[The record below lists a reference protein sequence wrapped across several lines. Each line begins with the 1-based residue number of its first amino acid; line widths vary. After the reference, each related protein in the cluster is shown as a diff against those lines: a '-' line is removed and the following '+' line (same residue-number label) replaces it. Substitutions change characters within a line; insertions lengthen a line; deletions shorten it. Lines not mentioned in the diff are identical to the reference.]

1 MTRLALA
8 APCPDAF
15 APGGE
20 DFDEALARV
29 THLSIGAHH
38 DDLEFMSLA
47 PIEHCRKNAGAF
59 FGGVVCTDGRG
70 SARAGAMAGT
80 TEDDLAAGRIAEQRE
95 AARLGRYAA
104 VLQLG
109 SPSRAVRDADGRG
122 CLESDLTQI
131 LRSSTPENLYIH
143 NFADKHPT
151 HVAVALASLAAVRA
165 LAPERR
171 PRRLFGCEGWRDLGW
186 MPDRRKVLLDAGN
199 DTAFVGTLF
208 GVFRTQIGG
217 GKRYDRAVLG
227 RKFANATLFDPH
239 APDAMEMAE
248 VAVDL
253 TPLLLDDTLDPAAFT
268 LGLVDEFREEVRRAL
283 DA

>member
-1 MTRLALA
+1 MTRLSLS
-8 APCPDAF
+8 APCPDAY
-15 APGGE
+15 APGGGE
-20 DFDEALARV
+20 FGEALARV

-47 PIEHCRKNAGAF
+47 PIEHCRKTAGAF

-80 TEDDLAAGRIAEQRE
+80 TADDLAAGRIAEQRE

-109 SPSRAVRDADGRG
+109 YPSRAVKERQSRAT
-122 CLESDLTQI
+122 LEGDLAEI
-131 LRSSTPENLYIH
+131 LRASTPEHLYIH

-151 HVAVALASLAAVRA
+151 HVAVALASLAAARS
-165 LAPERR
+165 LAPDKR
-171 PRRLFGCEGWRDLGW
+171 PLRLYGCEGWRDLGW

-199 DTAFVGTLF
+199 DTAFVEALCGI
-208 GVFRTQIGG
+208 FRTQIEG
-217 GKRYDRAVLG
+217 GKRYDRAILG
-227 RKFANATLFDPH
+227 RKFSNATLFDPH
-239 APDAMEMAE
+239 APDAMELAE

-253 TPLLLDDTLDPAAFT
+253 TPLLLDDSLDPAAFT